1 MGQAPDE
8 DVTPASSSAASEPLD
23 PDTRVEVETL
33 KVEIEQTRSGIGE
46 TLQALEERLTP
57 GNLASDAAAAV
68 KDKAA
73 RTMEQAMTTAS
84 RRMGDI
90 SDKTRDAAQ
99 SVAET
104 MRDNPW
110 PAVLVGAGLGYV
122 LYRTFG
128 ERRQDGEASWNNRA
142 YAYGELY
149 EEPYASSEQRRE
161 TFVRRSADTIGRRAS
176 SLGRQASST
185 AQRTGRMFR
194 DNPLGFGIAA
204 MAVGAAIGLS
214 APETETENEW
224 MGETR
229 DRVVDRARE
238 AAGLNETPGASERS

>member
-8 DVTPASSSAASEPLD
+8 DVTPASSSASEPLD
-23 PDTRVEVETL
+23 KDTRVEVETL

-46 TLQALEERLTP
+46 TLQALEDRLTP
-57 GNLASDAAAAV
+57 RNLASDAAAAV

-84 RRMGDI
+84 RRMGDMA
-90 SDKTRDAAQ
+90 DKTRDAAQ

-104 MRDNPW
+104 VRGNPW
-110 PAVLVGAGLGYV
+110 PAVIVGAGLGYV

-128 ERRQDGEASWNNRA
+128 ERRQDWEASWNNRA

-149 EEPYASSEQRRE
+149 DEPYASAEERE
-161 TFVRRSADTIGRRAS
+161 TFVRRSADKIGRRAS

-238 AAGLNETPGASERS
+238 AAGLNETSGASERS